1 MTNYET
7 VTIFT
12 PVLTESEMQ
21 ERTTALVDF
30 LKENGAE
37 ITHIDSWGM
46 KKLAYPI
53 QKKTTGFYFIIE
65 YQAPGDIIKKLDV
78 RFKRDTDVLRALNV
92 KLDKWGVQYLDMKR
106 KGLIGKKKDPV
117 EAVEGE

>member
-21 ERTTALVDF
+21 ERTSSLVDF

-65 YQAPGDIIKKLDV
+65 YQAPADIIKKLDV

-92 KLDKWGVQYLDMKR
+92 KLDQWGVQYLDMKR
-106 KGLIGKKKDPV
+106 KGLIGKKKDPA